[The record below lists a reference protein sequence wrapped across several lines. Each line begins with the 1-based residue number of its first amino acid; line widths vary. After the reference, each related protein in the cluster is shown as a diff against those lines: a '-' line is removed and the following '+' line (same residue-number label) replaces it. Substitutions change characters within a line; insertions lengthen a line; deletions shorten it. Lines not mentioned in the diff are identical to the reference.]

1 MAGSTDGLLM
11 VWKWESG
18 VEITRIQAHKSRL
31 HHCTVV
37 SQPGT
42 VTNTHM
48 CTQISVLYRNIGMYL
63 AKINF
68 FAHRSG
74 K

>member
-18 VEITRIQAHKSRL
+18 IQVTRIQAHKSRL
-31 HHCTVV
+31 NHCTVV

-42 VTNTHM
+42 VTNTHIY
-48 CTQISVLYRNIGMYL
+48 TQT
-63 AKINF
+63 A
-68 FAHRSG
+68 A
-74 K
+74 

>member
-1 MAGSTDGLLM
+1 MAGSTDGLLK

-37 SQPGT
+37 SQPGK
-42 VTNTHM
+42 VEF
-48 CTQISVLYRNIGMYL
+48 CTQTAN
-63 AKINF
+63 
-68 FAHRSG
+68 
-74 K
+74 

>member
-37 SQPGT
+37 SQPGK
-42 VTNTHM
+42 VEF
-48 CTQISVLYRNIGMYL
+48 CTQIDMCL
-63 AKINF
+63 AYTEKNNNSKNF